1 LAYDEM
7 QFGIRMT
14 NRLQNR
20 SRFFCSIACLLA
32 MALLYAPLA
41 AAAWSSYQ
49 AACCTSGQCPIKEHH
64 HHQTPAAPGNHM
76 DCGHETFGMTA
87 CSMSCCHDPERAFVS
102 SVVFVFPAP
111 LKILEPSALHTPIAL
126 TKLPDLLRS
135 IEPLSPPPRFL
146 SAAA

>member
-1 LAYDEM
+1 
-7 QFGIRMT
+7 
-14 NRLQNR
+14 
-20 SRFFCSIACLLA
+20 
-32 MALLYAPLA
+32 
-41 AAAWSSYQ
+41 
-49 AACCTSGQCPIKEHH
+49 
-64 HHQTPAAPGNHM
+64 M

>member
-1 LAYDEM
+1 M

-20 SRFFCSIACLLA
+20 SSFFCSIACLLA

-64 HHQTPAAPGNHM
+64 HHQTPAAPENHM
-76 DCGHETFGMTA
+76 DCGHEMLGMTA
-87 CSMSCCHDPERAFVS
+87 CSMSCCHDPERAFLS
-102 SVVFVFPAP
+102 SSVFVFPAP
-111 LKILEPSALHTPIAL
+111 ITIFEPSAVHTFIAFSKPL
-126 TKLPDLLRS
+126 DLLRS
-135 IEPLSPPPRFL
+135 VEPLSPPPRFL
-146 SAAA
+146 SATA